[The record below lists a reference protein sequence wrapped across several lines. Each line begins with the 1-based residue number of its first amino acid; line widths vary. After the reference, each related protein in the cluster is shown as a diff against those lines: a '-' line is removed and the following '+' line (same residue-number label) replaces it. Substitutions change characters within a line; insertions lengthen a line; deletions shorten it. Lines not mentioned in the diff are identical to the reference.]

1 MIKRIASH
9 VLLSFF
15 LVLAAQA
22 SEDGIKKLSYA
33 ELLAENQLNILKIS
47 PGMTKQQVNE
57 IMGTSQAKVKS
68 NLFVTNPY
76 KHDFFTIEK
85 DSYEVL
91 YYLTRKYPAFTNI
104 KLSQATAVVIKNNQV
119 VGLGAEA
126 LNRVKGGRH

>member
-1 MIKRIASH
+1 MLNRIMG
-9 VLLSFF
+9 VVFLSFL
-15 LVLAAQA
+15 LVLSAHATD
-22 SEDGIKKLSYA
+22 DGVRKLSYG
-33 ELLAENQLNILKIS
+33 ELLAENQVNILKIS

-68 NLFVTNPY
+68 NLYVTNPY

-85 DSYEVL
+85 DNYEVL

-126 LNRVKGGRH
+126 LNRVKGGKH

>member
-91 YYLTRKYPAFTNI
+91 FGCAAITY
-104 KLSQATAVVIKNNQV
+104 
-119 VGLGAEA
+119 
-126 LNRVKGGRH
+126 GG